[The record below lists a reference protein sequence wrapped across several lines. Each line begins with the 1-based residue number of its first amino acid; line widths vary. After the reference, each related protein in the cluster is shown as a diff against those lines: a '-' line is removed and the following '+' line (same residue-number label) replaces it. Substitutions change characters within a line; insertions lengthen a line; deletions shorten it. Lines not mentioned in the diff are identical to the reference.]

1 MKIHIA
7 IAGLPEV
14 LVFSVVPGIDRNE
27 LAAACGAAIDGDFT
41 ALRAMGNTPVG
52 ATVIHWPSVRAVW
65 FTDDTAEAA
74 PDAEEWTTIT
84 EDESTWPPERVRV
97 HLFDGKTG
105 YEYSPSIWRPRNPQD
120 LQTLLGDRWRLAREG
135 E

>member
-1 MKIHIA
+1 VKIHIA
-7 IAGLPEV
+7 IAGLPDV
-14 LVFSVVPGIDRNE
+14 LVFSVKPDTANPMDTYRACLNYMDWSQ
-27 LAAACGAAIDGDFT
+27 LAAVETFEGEPFIDW
-41 ALRAMGNTPVG
+41 N
-52 ATVIHWPSVRAVW
+52 SVRAVW
-65 FTDDTAEAA
+65 FTDDTADVA

-105 YEYSPSIWRPRNPQD
+105 YEYTPSFWRPRDRVDMQA
-120 LQTLLGDRWRLAREG
+120 LLGDRWRLAREG